1 MKVLKTIIKY
11 ILAIILAIAILA
23 YFFVNLASSTI
34 LSEKYILSKLDET
47 DYYNKIYE
55 YAKSNF
61 ENYIYQ
67 SGLDESVIEEIV
79 TKEKVKKDTQIII
92 SNVYDGKNQ
101 QIDTQ
106 EIRDNLNKNIN
117 NTLKNQKLT
126 TTQRESIDTF
136 IEHICNEYTDT
147 MSHFGFEKN
156 INQIYQQGMKYIDI
170 SKKVLLITIGVDF
183 LLLIVLNL
191 KRIYKAVSLV
201 GISLTITGMILLII
215 NFFIN
220 RNVNVQI
227 ITILNNAVSDV
238 IRNILNEILSNTL
251 FRGIILAVIGIILI
265 IGANLLH
272 NIRKYGNAREE
283 DTYENG

>member
-238 IRNILNEILSNTL
+238 IRNILNEILSTL

>member
-11 ILAIILAIAILA
+11 ILAIILALAILA